1 MVRRVRTL
9 LLLRSGAQEIGIRM
23 RVRTKARY
31 EAAVAFA
38 PPCTQDTPPMHSGRI
53 RTLRSSP
60 PGARAREQVL
70 IVDDHPLVLDALRVT
85 VQWTFPGALVSL
97 AVDLSKAI
105 EAALQAERL
114 DLVALDLQLPDS
126 SGIAT
131 LTRFLQH
138 CSQAPVIVVSGQE
151 EPGVIRD
158 ALTAGARG
166 YVPKSSSRDV
176 LMAALRLVA
185 GGGIYIPPQVLSVM
199 NEQPG
204 LAGSDGSPASSPL
217 TERQI
222 EVLSLASQGLGN
234 RLIARQLG
242 IAEDT
247 VKQHLQAVYTAL
259 GASSRMQAVV
269 AARRFGIRL

>member
-1 MVRRVRTL
+1 
-9 LLLRSGAQEIGIRM
+9 
-23 RVRTKARY
+23 
-31 EAAVAFA
+31 
-38 PPCTQDTPPMHSGRI
+38 MHSGRI
-53 RTLRSSP
+53 RTLHSSP
-60 PGARAREQVL
+60 PSARAREQVL

-85 VQWTFPGALVSL
+85 VQWTFPCALVSL

-105 EAALQAERL
+105 EAGLQAERL

-204 LAGSDGSPASSPL
+204 RAELAGSDGPPASSPL